1 MPRTRN
7 TPDTTNTG
15 ENTMA
20 DETLMFEPLS
30 DEEIG
35 EALSSVR
42 SKGEYKSILQQI
54 VDNGVRAAR
63 IPTDKGH
70 FEGRKASTVKTGFE
84 NARKADDAPE
94 SFKQLKVSSKKGNV
108 YIVNQAVTG

>member
-1 MPRTRN
+1 MARRRTQTTE
-7 TPDTTNTG
+7 TPTNTG
-15 ENTMA
+15 EKMS
-20 DETLMFEPLS
+20 DLMFEALS

-35 EALSSVR
+35 EALSSQR

-63 IPTDKGH
+63 IPTDRGP

-94 SFKQLKVSSKKGNV
+94 EFKQLKVSSKKGNV
-108 YIVNQAVTG
+108 YIVNTAVASS

>member
-1 MPRTRN
+1 MARPRN
-7 TPDTTNTG
+7 TQNTQTTG
-15 ENTMA
+15 ENMT
-20 DETLMFEPLS
+20 DLMFEPLS

-94 SFKQLKVSSKKGNV
+94 EFKQLKVSSKKGNV